1 MRRREAREQRR
12 TRGTASLRYAAG
24 RTLRAQQAEERDR
37 EAVDPVA
44 FSTVHG
50 DHAVNSSGVTW
61 K

>member
-1 MRRREAREQRR
+1 MGRD
-12 TRGTASLRYAAG
+12 AAG